1 MLKLLFTKLG
11 RGLAVLS
18 LVVGTWLSASAES
31 VEIDGLYY
39 ELNTIYN
46 TAFVTYQSTT
56 NSNYAALP
64 PNVTIPSEITYNN
77 LTFKVTAIQD
87 HAFAN
92 CTALE
97 SISIPGTVTR
107 IGDTNYNSSSTA
119 TYLPFYNCTSLKTVR
134 FEDGTDPVSLGVS
147 YYSSN
152 SSYPK
157 GLFYYCPLEE
167 VYIGRNITY
176 KDYGSGSSSFGSS
189 PEYYGYS
196 AFYQQQ
202 NLTKVTF
209 GPTVT
214 DMPAYLFYNCTNL
227 SDVDFGQSLTRISAY
242 AFRNCALTSVNLPNT
257 VTAIGANAFQFNKS
271 LTSVDLGGSVET
283 IADNAFNSCTALS
296 DIRLGDKLTSIG
308 QSAFGAA
315 GKNASELTLSL
326 PETLT
331 AIGESAFYGSGIK
344 TVVIPNSVNSI
355 GASAFASCANL
366 TSITVGSGCKV
377 IPTSF
382 LSDCTVLSEII
393 LSEGVTEISD
403 KAFSGCTALESISIP
418 CTVTIIG
425 STKYNSSSTATYL
438 PFYNCSSLKTV
449 RFEDGAEPVSLGV
462 SYYSSNSSYPKGLF
476 YYCPLEEVYIGRNI
490 TYKDYG
496 SGSSS
501 FESSPEYYGY
511 SAFYNQEKLT
521 KVTVGEM
528 VADIP
533 AYLFYKNASITLMRL
548 PSVKNIGKAAFREC
562 TKLTT
567 LTLGQSLET
576 VGDEAFYG
584 CTNITKLTFPDAT
597 QSIGAGAFYGCSSV
611 AEVTVGKGLR
621 SIGDGGFYGCKS
633 FTALILPDEFTTM
646 GESAFEGCAKLT
658 VAKIGNSLTAM
669 PAKAFKNCV
678 SLSEMV
684 IPATATSIGDEAFYN
699 DSGLATITMNE
710 GLQTIGSRVFWN
722 NSGVMRFTIPG
733 TVTSI
738 GQNSFYGCTRV
749 AYLIFSDGEQ
759 TLTIDNASCRSS
771 KIDALTSNSTYRNR
785 RYDYFYDCP
794 VRFLTLG
801 RNLTYAYYAD
811 VDMYDHDGSSFKS
824 VSRASAPFVNNTE
837 LRSVRIG
844 PKVTFLWHHLLNGC
858 SNVKT
863 LTMSDGMQQVYSYAM
878 ANCTG
883 LSELVFPAPLVL
895 LSDYACFNDTT
906 LTSVTFNEAP
916 GNNLSMTIGKST
928 FRNCTRLTELTLPSK
943 TTSVGDFCFG
953 NASGLISLTITDSKN
968 ALWFGSG
975 ALSSTGS
982 QISSRPLFGNSNLQS
997 LYIGRDLTYNA
1008 SSSYGFSPF
1017 YAQSYL
1023 TDVRFSQAGTVTVCN
1038 DYLLYKVNN
1047 CRSLTLPE
1055 SLAKIGNYTFA
1066 AMTSLGGI
1074 TIPDKVTEI
1083 GTYAFSDDDAL
1094 KYARLSASCEWLKEG
1109 LFNSCDSLEA
1119 IVIPPVVTKMDT
1131 KMFANCRSLSEV
1143 TFEGGSNIV
1152 EVGYG
1157 ASQPGYGLFRDC
1169 PVVTL
1174 NLDRWMSYNTD
1185 VASRSPFYSVATL
1198 KTINF
1203 GENVGVIDK
1212 YMFSYCSGIE
1222 DLYLP
1227 DNIESVGLWGFRG
1240 CSSLKSVRLS
1250 ERLSQISDYGFSEC
1264 TALDNVAFPASM
1276 TSIADNSF
1284 SNCTSLRKLDLGE
1297 SLLVIGPA
1305 AFKNDAALE
1314 GIEIPET
1321 LYGLG
1326 VEAFAGCTAL
1336 PNVTVRGVSSVGKQA
1351 FSGCTGLEWVELSDK
1366 TTSLGEDSFAGCS
1379 GVKYVKSLAE
1389 FPPEGLVNFPEDVVA
1404 AGTLYV
1410 PDGSEDY
1417 YRASPTWENW
1427 YEIKPISEL
1436 SGIDEVTGDS
1446 VDYDIEITGNTV
1458 ALTNVPE
1465 GTLCR
1470 LFSVEGRL
1478 LSSILASG
1486 DEVRFDTVHG
1496 GIYIVSVGHR
1506 AMKIMIP

>member
-1 MLKLLFTKLG
+1 MLKSLFTKLG

-39 ELNTIYN
+39 ELNTTSR
-46 TAFVTYQSTT
+46 TASVTYQNTT
-56 NSNYAALP
+56 SSNYSGLSTVMA
-64 PNVTIPSEITYNN
+64 IPSEITYNN
-77 LTFKVTAIQD
+77 LTFRVTAIQD
-87 HAFAN
+87 RAFAN

-97 SISIPGTVTR
+97 SISIPGTVTI
-107 IGDTNYNSSSTA
+107 IGSTKYNSSSTA

-152 SSYPK
+152 TSYPK

-176 KDYGSGSSSFGSS
+176 KDYGSGSSSFG
-189 PEYYGYS
+189 
-196 AFYQQQ
+196 
-202 NLTKVTF
+202 
-209 GPTVT
+209 
-214 DMPAYLFYNCTNL
+214 
-227 SDVDFGQSLTRISAY
+227 
-242 AFRNCALTSVNLPNT
+242 
-257 VTAIGANAFQFNKS
+257 
-271 LTSVDLGGSVET
+271 
-283 IADNAFNSCTALS
+283 
-296 DIRLGDKLTSIG
+296 
-308 QSAFGAA
+308 
-315 GKNASELTLSL
+315 
-326 PETLT
+326 
-331 AIGESAFYGSGIK
+331 
-344 TVVIPNSVNSI
+344 
-355 GASAFASCANL
+355 
-366 TSITVGSGCKV
+366 
-377 IPTSF
+377 
-382 LSDCTVLSEII
+382 
-393 LSEGVTEISD
+393 
-403 KAFSGCTALESISIP
+403 
-418 CTVTIIG
+418 
-425 STKYNSSSTATYL
+425 
-438 PFYNCSSLKTV
+438 
-449 RFEDGAEPVSLGV
+449 
-462 SYYSSNSSYPKGLF
+462 
-476 YYCPLEEVYIGRNI
+476 
-490 TYKDYG
+490 
-496 SGSSS
+496 
-501 FESSPEYYGY
+501 SSPEYYGY

-844 PKVTFLWHHLLNGC
+844 PKVTFLYHHLFDGC
-858 SNVKT
+858 SNLAT
-863 LTMSDGMQQVYSYAM
+863 LKLGQSLETIYSYA
-878 ANCTG
+878 
-883 LSELVFPAPLVL
+883 
-895 LSDYACFNDTT
+895 
-906 LTSVTFNEAP
+906 
-916 GNNLSMTIGKST
+916 
-928 FRNCTRLTELTLPSK
+928 FRNCDKLAGVDFPETMKLIGYYAFFNCDILQSTTYRESSEHTLTIGEGAFSENPELTEVTFPGQLTKLGIRSFKDCNKLRTTIFNNSTVADNNLLINDYAFSNCRALSTVKFPSHLYK
-943 TTSVGDFCFG
+943 INNYVYESCPSLNELSFPG
-953 NASGLISLTITDSKN
+953 NLISIGNYVFKNTAFLTDIRFEDSYSAVKLGYGAAN
-968 ALWFGSG
+968 DSG
-975 ALSSTGS
+975 EDTQSL
-982 QISSRPLFGNSNLQS
+982 PLFGNCSLHS
-997 LYIGRDLTYNA
+997 LYLGRNMDYA
-1008 SSSYGFSPF
+1008 AEYRYGYSPF
-1017 YAQSYL
+1017 YNQRRLS
-1023 TDVRFSQAGTVTVCN
+1023 DVRFSQAGTVTVCN

-1055 SLAKIGNYTFA
+1055 SLTKIGNYTFA
-1066 AMTSLGGI
+1066 TMTSLKGI
-1074 TIPDKVTEI
+1074 VIPDKVTEI

-1094 KYARLSASCEWLKEG
+1094 KSARLSASCEWLKEG

-1366 TTSLGEDSFAGCS
+1366 TTSLGEDSFAGCT

-1446 VDYDIEITGNTV
+1446 VDYDIEISGNSV
-1458 ALTNVPE
+1458 ILSNVPE
-1465 GTLCR
+1465 GTICR